1 MGGGCP
7 GVHSQSS
14 LQLEQKEG
22 QVRAC
27 VLAGSLG
34 VEYEYFKTCCERE
47 TLQILGGRGR
57 GGTDMRRIRRV
68 IMERRGKANDYS
80 FYCVT
85 DMCPRSLSAAGRGA
99 KGVLNVLTR
108 HL

>member
-1 MGGGCP
+1 MSILRLAVREKPYRSWGGG
-7 GVHSQSS
+7 
-14 LQLEQKEG
+14 
-22 QVRAC
+22 
-27 VLAGSLG
+27 
-34 VEYEYFKTCCERE
+34 
-47 TLQILGGRGR
+47 GG

-68 IMERRGKANDYS
+68 IIERRGKANDYS